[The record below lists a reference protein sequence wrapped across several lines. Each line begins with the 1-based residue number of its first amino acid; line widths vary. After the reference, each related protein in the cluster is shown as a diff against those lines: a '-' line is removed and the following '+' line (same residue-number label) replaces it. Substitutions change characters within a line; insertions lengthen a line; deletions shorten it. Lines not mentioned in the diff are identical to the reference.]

1 MSTTSE
7 SYETPFERFNSNN
20 NNNNMNAN
28 ENDNE
33 KAYKPLDT
41 KTIIVYGISMIFI
54 SYMLYLLINLF
65 ITAFKLNKE

>member
-20 NNNNMNAN
+20 NNIA

-33 KAYKPLDT
+33 KAYQPLDT
-41 KTIIVYGISMIFI
+41 KTIIVYGISGIFL
-54 SYMLYLLINLF
+54 SYILYLLINLF
-65 ITAFKLNKE
+65 ITAFKLKKE

>member
-1 MSTTSE
+1 MSTTTE

-20 NNNNMNAN
+20 NNIA

-33 KAYKPLDT
+33 KAYQPLDT
-41 KTIIVYGISMIFI
+41 KTIIVYGISIIFI

>member
-7 SYETPFERFNSNN
+7 SYETPFERFNSS
-20 NNNNMNAN
+20 NNNMN

-33 KAYKPLDT
+33 KAYQPLDT
-41 KTIIVYGISMIFI
+41 KTIIVYGISGIFL

-65 ITAFKLNKE
+65 VTSFKLNKI

>member
-20 NNNNMNAN
+20 NNIA

-33 KAYKPLDT
+33 KAYQPLDT
-41 KTIIVYGISMIFI
+41 KTIIVYGISIIFI